1 MKLYITDLSPNSRR
15 VLATVHHLGLENEVE
30 VQKFDLFAGEHQTD
44 EFRAI
49 NPNVKVP
56 VLVDGDL
63 KLWESNP
70 IMIYLA
76 DRQGAEEFCPSDR
89 IGRYEVLRWQS
100 WEVQHFNRGLG
111 EIVWETVA
119 KQAFGIGAPDQEKV
133 EAGLVNF
140 RRFATVLDNHLNG
153 QKYVLGDKVTAAD
166 FAVGS
171 HSALALHPQSQ
182 VPLAEFKNVQDWIY
196 RLEALPAW
204 AKTAPQAPAQAAESK
219 LSARGGSL

>member
-1 MKLYITDLSPNSRR
+1 MKLYITGLSPNSRR
-15 VLATVHHLGLENEVE
+15 VLATVHHLGLANDVE
-30 VQKFDLFAGEHQTD
+30 IQKFDLMAGEHQTD

-63 KLWESNP
+63 KAWEANP

-76 DRQGAEEFCPSDR
+76 DRCGAEDFCPTDR

-100 WEVQHFNRGLG
+100 WEVQHFNRALG
-111 EIVWETVA
+111 DIVWETVA
-119 KQAFGIGAPDQEKV
+119 KQVFGMGAPDQDKID
-133 EAGLVNF
+133 AALINF
-140 RRFATVLDNHLNG
+140 RRFGAVLNEHLGNREFI
-153 QKYVLGDKVTAAD
+153 LGDKVTAAD

-182 VPLAEFKNVQDWIY
+182 VPLDEFKNVQDWIY
-196 RLEALPAW
+196 RLEGLPAW
-204 AKTAPQAPAQAAESK
+204 AKTAPQAPAEAAE
-219 LSARGGSL
+219 